1 MSGLTDPFERGFAIT
16 PSDSA
21 NLSIFT
27 TGLYVGTSGDV
38 KVDLV
43 SGDTLTFVAMA
54 SGVIHRLQV
63 KKVYSTGTDASNL
76 IGVY

>member
-16 PSDSA
+16 PSDST
-21 NLSIFT
+21 NLAIFT
-27 TGLYVGTSGDV
+27 TGLYVGTQGDV

-43 SGDTLTFVAMA
+43 GGDTLTFVAMA
-54 SGVIHRLQV
+54 SGVIHKLQI
-63 KKVYSTGTDASNL
+63 KKVYSTDTNASDL